1 MSKPLCII
9 DRFEGEN
16 FQLAVIEYDGKF
28 TFDIPKELLPENATD
43 GDVLEFDIKVN
54 AEVTKSRREAA
65 EALLK
70 TLLRSE

>member
-1 MSKPLCII
+1 MTKPLCII
-9 DRFEGEN
+9 DRFEGEKP
-16 FQLAVIEYDGKF
+16 QWAVIEYDGKL
-28 TFDIPKELLPENATD
+28 TFNIPRELLPDNAAD

-70 TLLRSE
+70 NLFRSE

>member
-1 MSKPLCII
+1 MAKPLCII

-16 FQLAVIEYDGKF
+16 SQWAVIEYNGKL
-28 TFDIPKELLPENATD
+28 TFNIPRELLPGNATD

-54 AEVTKSRREAA
+54 AEVTKSRRELA

-70 TLLRSE
+70 NLFRPK